1 MKLFKA
7 QWGANGPIAVVALG
21 LFSIASLVQDHA
33 LMRPVSIAED
43 GHIIA
48 ASVNVVISG
57 APRTI
62 TSAPFPKAKRP

>member
-7 QWGANGPIAVVALG
+7 RWGANGLFAVVALG
-21 LFSIASLVQDHA
+21 LFSIASLAQAHA
-33 LMRPVSIAED
+33 MVRSVSIAED
-43 GHIIA
+43 GHIMA